1 MGSVRP
7 AVIKV
12 AWKTPES
19 AVKKPVLGQ
28 HPPPPRVLRLKGD
41 HRDTLSVLGTA
52 KGHACKGSSRVG
64 QKVSHQ
70 GPGIQAGSGLPYM
83 LILCVSHF
91 GNGKMML
98 SLGFTGM

>member
-19 AVKKPVLGQ
+19 AVKKPMLGQ
-28 HPPPPRVLRLKGD
+28 HPPPPCAAVERRSQG
-41 HRDTLSVLGTA
+41 HSVLGTA